1 MSVPRDVSPA
11 AAGSEVA
18 RPARILSI
26 DRFRGALVVLMVVAN
41 YLSGVSA
48 VPAFLKHTPDIGL
61 TIVDIGAPCFVFA
74 MGLTYGPSFHR
85 RAERGLPAAYRHF
98 LLRYLAFV
106 GIGAIVT
113 SGGTQMAAQPSD
125 WGVLQA
131 LGVAGLVCLPF
142 IRLGTT
148 LRFVI
153 GAALLSGYQVLLDA
167 TALDAV
173 RASVQGGV
181 VGGLSWGALL
191 ILSTAVADV
200 WRRGRTRAML
210 LCCAA
215 LWLVALLTVVI
226 VPVSKTR
233 VSLSYMLVS
242 LAIGALGFLLVDLL
256 SRVLPARAGFFAWW
270 GENALLLYLLHL
282 PLLGLVEF
290 AGTGWYADAPLWL
303 VAVQL
308 MTILGVLSAVAWWLH
323 RRGIRFAM

>member
-1 MSVPRDVSPA
+1 M
-11 AAGSEVA
+11 
-18 RPARILSI
+18 
-26 DRFRGALVVLMVVAN
+26 
-41 YLSGVSA
+41 
-48 VPAFLKHTPDIGL
+48 
-61 TIVDIGAPCFVFA
+61 
-74 MGLTYGPSFHR
+74 
-85 RAERGLPAAYRHF
+85 
-98 LLRYLAFV
+98 
-106 GIGAIVT
+106 
-113 SGGTQMAAQPSD
+113 
-125 WGVLQA
+125 
-131 LGVAGLVCLPF
+131 
-142 IRLGTT
+142 
-148 LRFVI
+148 
-153 GAALLSGYQVLLDA
+153 LDA

-173 RASVQGGV
+173 RASVQGGI

-215 LWLVALLTVVI
+215 LWLVALLTVVL

-290 AGTGWYADAPLWL
+290 AGGTGWYAGAPLWL
-303 VAVQL
+303 IAVQL
-308 MTILGVLSAVAWWLH
+308 IAILGVLSAAAWWLH
-323 RRGIRFAM
+323 RRGIRLGL